1 MLKTDFSILSSAC
14 AAHDRIKFNIFDIY
28 ILQKILPIQSHSR
41 TLFLSLFS
49 YFISTNIRYF
59 LNKNI
64 RMREIFLSTTGIYGF
79 VKSSPLMVTR
89 LFMSR
94 SRIVQFMKMM
104 LIIKNGS
111 L

>member
-1 MLKTDFSILSSAC
+1 
-14 AAHDRIKFNIFDIY
+14 
-28 ILQKILPIQSHSR
+28 
-41 TLFLSLFS
+41 
-49 YFISTNIRYF
+49 
-59 LNKNI
+59 
-64 RMREIFLSTTGIYGF
+64 MREIFLSTTGIYGF